1 MRRVAEGLKE
11 IKEVKSAL
19 QFPICTKPPQSNCK
33 KMGGELPLYMIEM
46 YQPFTDTTRFSQRRP
61 PIHPI
66 EDDSVWYIDEPEK
79 KYINIHSCVRSGDQ
93 DSLSLAFIKNVPVDV
108 TDEFSITPLMT
119 ACSSG
124 NYQIAKFLI
133 ELGANVKAADQVNQ
147 TPLHYACHEGH
158 VDIIRML
165 VESGAT
171 VDSVST
177 IGETPLMRAIKYCR
191 FSCVEYLIRSGANVM
206 AQNKQ
211 EQNCLDIARN
221 YGCGIIID
229 VISAKYDSL
238 SRIKNNK
245 KVSKPASSKQKKMN
259 VQVTASPVSAAAKQ
273 GVKKNLKKKVSKP
286 AFSEQKK
293 VPPPLISAAAKQ
305 DLKENIILKNPKF
318 TMRHASKNDIS
329 FVPKT
334 RWGKQLTNTS
344 QHI

>member
-1 MRRVAEGLKE
+1 MD
-11 IKEVKSAL
+11 
-19 QFPICTKPPQSNCK
+19 
-33 KMGGELPLYMIEM
+33 GELPDYMIEM

-79 KYINIHSCVRSGDQ
+79 KYINIHSCVRGGDQ
-93 DSLSLAFIKNVPVDV
+93 ESLSLAFIKNVPVDV
-108 TDEFSITPLMT
+108 TDEFSKTPLMT

-133 ELGANVKAADQVNQ
+133 ELGANVKAADQFNQ

-158 VDIIRML
+158 VEIIRML

-177 IGETPLMRAIKYCR
+177 IGETPLMRAITSCR

-259 VQVTASPVSAAAKQ
+259 IQVPASSVSAAAKQ
-273 GVKKNLKKKVSKP
+273 GVKKNINKKVSKP

-293 VPPPLISAAAKQ
+293 QLNIQVPPPLVSAAAKQ
-305 DLKENIILKNPKF
+305 DLKDNIVLKNPKF
-318 TMRHASKNDIS
+318 TMRHATKKDIS

-334 RWGKQLTNTS
+334 LWGKRLTNTS
-344 QHI
+344 QLI